1 MIKILMVCL
10 GNICRSP
17 LAEGILSSKLSKDR
31 FIVESAGTSNFHSG
45 NPPDPRSIEI
55 AEKYNLDISKQK
67 SRLFNLYDFESFDL
81 IFVMD
86 KVNYSDVI
94 KLAKNKTEQNKVKL
108 ILDYPGSN
116 MIEVPDPYY
125 GGSKGFENIFTVLNN
140 ACNYHSKRLIDSL

>member
-17 LAEGILSSKLSKDR
+17 LAEGILSSKLPKDK
-31 FIVESAGTSNFHSG
+31 FIVESAGTSSFHSG

-67 SRLFNLYDFESFDL
+67 SRVFNLYDFESFDL

-86 KVNYSDVI
+86 KVNYCNVI
-94 KLAKNKTEQNKVKL
+94 KLTKNKSDQNKVRL
-108 ILDYPGSN
+108 IMDYPGSN
-116 MIEVPDPYY
+116 MLEVPDPYY
-125 GGSKGFENIFTVLNN
+125 GGNKGFKNIFALLNN
-140 ACNYHSKRLIDSL
+140 ACNYHSKQLINSL